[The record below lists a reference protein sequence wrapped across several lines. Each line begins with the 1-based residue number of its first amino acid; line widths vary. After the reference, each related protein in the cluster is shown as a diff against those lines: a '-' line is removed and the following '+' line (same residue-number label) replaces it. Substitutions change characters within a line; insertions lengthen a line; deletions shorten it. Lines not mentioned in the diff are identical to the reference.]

1 MPQLLA
7 MFVSPR
13 ILLLG
18 GCCVGLAILVVVA
31 LSLVI
36 AFLKK
41 GEARDPTKSK

>member
-18 GCCVGLAILVVVA
+18 GCCVGLAILVVA